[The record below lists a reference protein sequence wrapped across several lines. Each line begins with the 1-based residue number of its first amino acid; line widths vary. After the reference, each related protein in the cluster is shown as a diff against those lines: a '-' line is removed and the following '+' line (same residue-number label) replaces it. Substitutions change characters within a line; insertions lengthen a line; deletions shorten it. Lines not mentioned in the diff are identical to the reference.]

1 MEEKEMKEQIESIFG
16 IKIDTKDKTIEEE
29 VKEILNLGDE
39 E

>member
-1 MEEKEMKEQIESIFG
+1 MEEKEMKEQVESIFG

>member
-1 MEEKEMKEQIESIFG
+1 MEEKEMKEQIENIIG